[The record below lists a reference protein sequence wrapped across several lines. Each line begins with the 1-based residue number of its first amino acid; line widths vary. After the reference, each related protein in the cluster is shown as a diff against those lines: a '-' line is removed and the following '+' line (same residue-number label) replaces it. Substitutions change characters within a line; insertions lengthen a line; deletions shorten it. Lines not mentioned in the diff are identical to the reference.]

1 MHKKRCSTTEHL
13 FCYECSKELFEE
25 GKTYCVRSFSS
36 LLFARFFCMRMM
48 KRKYFMF
55 GFFTLVT
62 LGILGGGAWYLFRPQ
77 HVPELTAAQPAVQ
90 SLVDE
95 VLASRKNELLET
107 PEGVFG
113 NEHEINILTLGID
126 SRKEGEGQ
134 HCDAIHLVTLNVEEW
149 SIRITSVPRGTYA
162 SLPPGNTYKETDYYL
177 ANACAFGGL
186 PYGIAQIEKVTGVQA
201 DYLATVGFSQALGIF
216 RAIGLPTTE
225 TLQWLRHRQSYAI
238 GDPQRSQNQAT
249 FMKDIALH
257 LLADDGIS
265 TPLLYL
271 LYTFIDTDLS
281 FEQIHALYLAYLA
294 SDIDE
299 HPERITFDMKPYYDT
314 KIYHFD
320 ALHSDE
326 QISSLLQTLEG
337 RLSSEDLSHKSLE
350 EIQEA
355 LVTYLYDTLGDK
367 KKIAHVY
374 EEQLWRQVED
384 ADVREE
390 LHYRFLER
398 YVREIEETDR
408 EKALQAVTDY
418 VLEMQFFG
426 LSTWETRGRNF
437 MQTLLAREA
446 TP

>member
-1 MHKKRCSTTEHL
+1 MMKHKYFL
-13 FCYECSKELFEE
+13 IGIF
-25 GKTYCVRSFSS
+25 S
-36 LLFARFFCMRMM
+36 LLS
-48 KRKYFMF
+48 
-55 GFFTLVT
+55 V
-62 LGILGGGAWYLFRPQ
+62 GILGGGAWYLFRPQ
-77 HVPELTAAQPAVQ
+77 QVPELAAAQPAVQ

-95 VLASRKNELLET
+95 VLASRKQDLLQA
-107 PEGVFG
+107 PDGVFG

-126 SRKEGEGQ
+126 SRKEGAGQ

-149 SIRITSVPRGTYA
+149 TIRITSVPRGTYSA
-162 SLPPGNTYKETDYYL
+162 LPAGGAYKETDYYL

-186 PYGIAQIEKVTGVQA
+186 PYGIEQIEKVTGVQA
-201 DYLATVGFSQALGIF
+201 DYIATVGFSQALGIF

-257 LLADDGIS
+257 LLAEDGIS

-299 HPERITFDMKPYYDT
+299 HPDRITFDMKPYYDT

-326 QISSLLQTLEG
+326 QISSLLETLEG

-355 LVTYLYDTLGDK
+355 LVAYLYDTLGDK
-367 KKIAHVY
+367 KNIAHVY

-384 ADVREE
+384 AEVREE

-398 YVREIEETDR
+398 YIREISTED
-408 EKALQAVTDY
+408 KATAVQAVTDY

-426 LSTWETRGRNF
+426 LEVWESRGKNL
-437 MQTLLAREA
+437 MQTLLEES
-446 TP
+446 PSL